1 MSIAL
6 HMVLQNICRH
16 QEERVRHMRQ
26 YRRVRE
32 EATHKKV
39 KVEQEKNNRI
49 KTENNSDES

>member
-6 HMVLQNICRH
+6 HMVLQNIRMQ
-16 QEERVRHMRQ
+16 QEEHVRHMRQ

>member
-6 HMVLQNICRH
+6 HMVLQNIRMQ
-16 QEERVRHMRQ
+16 QEEHVRHMRQ

-32 EATHKKV
+32 EATHKKM